1 MAQCQDDPLSS
12 ARLSRRSLV
21 KLAGAAGAWLTAGGL
36 LAACGGTAGSS
47 NPPATASSK
56 PAGSSP
62 AGATAGS
69 KTEAASPAP
78 SQAAAAAGASA
89 PPAPKSWDELLAAA
103 KAEGKVV
110 VTGAPDPNTRQNLPA
125 AFKQRFG
132 IDLEYL
138 PDATAVTARLQ
149 GERAAGQYNLD
160 AEINGS
166 DSVYVTLYANGW
178 LDPFKSALL
187 LPEAADASKWKPG
200 GPWFRDPK
208 GDTVLQLFATASP
221 NVTLNADVVKPTD
234 IPTGDSLLDPR
245 WKGKICAFDPSV
257 NGAGLAIGSALYVAK
272 GEDYVSKLY
281 KGQNVVLTRDYK
293 QLADWIA
300 HGNYPIGLA
309 VPQNYLDDYVK
320 AGLKFAQP
328 ELPDAPDGTNG
339 GFGLL
344 VVLNR
349 APHPNAARV
358 FANWMASQEGMTI
371 YSKTQ
376 FQVPVRSDIDPNWLP
391 PRVIPKPGVK
401 YLDTYDYEFQ
411 TKQRTNI
418 RQFYEKLLK

>member
-1 MAQCQDDPLSS
+1 
-12 ARLSRRSLV
+12 V

-47 NPPATASSK
+47 NPPATPSSK